1 MDCGVRRRSRRL
13 RRHGLIRL
21 AGACLQ
27 GSTQG
32 ADGGFSRRDQALMV
46 SAGHGCGHRHGRRCQ
61 RLVPGDGMRRTGR
74 KRVRRGGGRAGRRRG
89 GQRHC
94 AGLCTAGGVCG
105 RRDVGGPPVRG
116 RCIQPVALAL
126 EGVGGQRDAAALG
139 RGEAGRRQ
147 AIQTP
152 QPGMGAGKRPHL
164 VIGRLQ
170 AGDAGWRLPGGGGTA
185 HQVGQNAAGT
195 DFQEDAVGAFGQDML
210 HGIGKAHGVA
220 QLRSPPVRVGGLG
233 IGQRSAGPARGDGDG
248 RDRQTDPGHGP
259 LEGRDGRLHHG
270 RMEGVRGLQPLVG
283 DAFGFQL
290 PCQRFNGG
298 FGAGYHAGFGRIDGG
313 DRQLRRQS
321 RRDLGS
327 GLAYGQHGTGRQG
340 LNELATQGNQPG
352 SIGHRHHAR
361 NDGGREFAQAV
372 THQQVGQKPLVL
384 PPAGQCVF
392 DGKEGRLGQRRLGQ
406 LGFAAVKDQRAQ
418 VGTPLA
424 GIGQRGCARLGR
436 MSAGGM
442 VVRT

>member
-1 MDCGVRRRSRRL
+1 
-13 RRHGLIRL
+13 
-21 AGACLQ
+21 
-27 GSTQG
+27 
-32 ADGGFSRRDQALMV
+32 MV

-74 KRVRRGGGRAGRRRG
+74 ERVRRGGGRAGRRCG
-89 GQRHC
+89 GQRHG
-94 AGLCTAGGVCG
+94 ARLCTTGGVCG
-105 RRDVGGPPVRG
+105 RRDAGGPPVHG

-152 QPGMGAGKRPHL
+152 QPGMGTGKRPHL

-170 AGDAGWRLPGGGGTA
+170 AGNAGRRLPGGGGTA
-185 HQVGQNAAGT
+185 HQVGQNAART
-195 DFQEDAVGAFGQDML
+195 NFQEAAVGAFGQYML

-220 QLRSPPVRVGGLG
+220 QLGSPPVRVGGFR
-233 IGQRSAGPARGDGDG
+233 IGQRPAGPARDDGDG
-248 RDRQTDPGHGP
+248 RGRQADTGHGP

-290 PCQRFNGG
+290 LCQCIDGG
-298 FGAGYHAGFGRIDGG
+298 FRAGHHAGFGCVDGG
-313 DRQLRRQS
+313 DRQFRGQS
-321 RRDLGS
+321 WCHLGS
-327 GLAYGQHGTGRQG
+327 RLAHGQHGAGRQG
-340 LNELATQGNQPG
+340 LDELAAQGHQPG
-352 SIGHRHHAR
+352 GVSHRHHTGD
-361 NDGGREFAQAV
+361 DGGREFAQAV
-372 THQQVGQKPLVL
+372 THEQVGQKPLVL
-384 PPAGQCVF
+384 PPAGQRVL

-406 LGFAAVKDQRAQ
+406 VGLAAVKDQRAQ

-424 GIGQRGCARLGR
+424 GIGQRGCARRCR
-436 MSAGGM
+436 MSAGGI